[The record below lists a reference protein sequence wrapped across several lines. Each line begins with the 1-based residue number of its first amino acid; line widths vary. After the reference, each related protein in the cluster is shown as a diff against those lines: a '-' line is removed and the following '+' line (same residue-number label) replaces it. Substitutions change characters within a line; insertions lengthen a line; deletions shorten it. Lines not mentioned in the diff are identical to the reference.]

1 MKNLY
6 ACFIVAGIMSAA
18 AQAVE
23 ITPQPWQLRRAEYA
37 KTLQGV
43 ARHDP
48 GSLKTFDDIL
58 TEFDAGKMNRT
69 PLENMEILGTYYVP
83 REGAEKNLPV
93 IVMMAMLGWY
103 DTLRFASESGKAEIS
118 RSLFKMPLA
127 LAGPAAT
134 AQAVKLFNENPA
146 QTERLVAQGICFA
159 AKLRH
164 KVNYDQQWPTAFGLE
179 HVICAQGGAC
189 DKIPPLPESEWD
201 AAWAEAGKRVRAYY
215 RGNADNQLIK

>member
-6 ACFIVAGIMSAA
+6 ARFVIAAIMSATAA

-23 ITPQPWQLRRAEYA
+23 IAPQPWQVRRAEYA

-43 ARHDP
+43 AKHDP

-58 TEFDAGKMNRT
+58 TEFDAAKMNRT

-83 REGAEKNLPV
+83 REGAVKALPI
-93 IVMMAMLGWY
+93 IVQMAMLGWY
-103 DTLRFASESGKAEIS
+103 DTLRFGSESGKAEIS
-118 RSLFKMPLA
+118 QSLFRLPLV

-134 AQAVKLFNENPA
+134 EQAVKLFNEQPA
-146 QTERLVAQGICFA
+146 QTEQLVTQGIGFA
-159 AKLRH
+159 AKFRN

-179 HVICAQGGAC
+179 RMICAQGGAC
-189 DKIPPLPESEWD
+189 DKIPSLPESQWD
-201 AAWAEAGKRVRAYY
+201 AAWAEAEQRVRAYY
-215 RGNADNQLIK
+215 RGNAK